1 MEINGK
7 TELYGVIGN
16 PVKHSLSP
24 VFQNV
29 GFKSLGI
36 NAVYLPF
43 EVPKESFEETVKG
56 LLEQKD
62 IKNSLDDY
70 QKLIKLNN
78 IIEKK
83 FQRKSKSISQ
93 NMKEKI
99 ENITK
104 KKNVKRSK

>member
-1 MEINGK
+1 MKDKN
-7 TELYGVIGN
+7 LPDDN
-16 PVKHSLSP
+16 NS
-24 VFQNV
+24 
-29 GFKSLGI
+29 KSLEE
-36 NAVYLPF
+36 LTQ
-43 EVPKESFEETVKG
+43 EVSSIIEE
-56 LLEQKD
+56 LEKQED

-83 FQRKSKSISQ
+83 FQKKSKSISQ

-104 KKNVKRSK
+104 KKNAK